1 MGMSTEES
9 KFIDNAGQSTIS

>member
-1 MGMSTEES
+1 MSTEES